1 MQGFNIRTK
10 IGTKTLL
17 GYTQDDFKV
26 SAVTKESITKDD
38 AGITNKVVTRHDI
51 TISMSAIYMLDSAT
65 SSTTKLDRDDV
76 IALAL
81 LTGDEAKVAI
91 EYGPTGG
98 DIYQGNAII
107 TGYSESSGASADDD
121 ATISLDLE
129 VIGNLTKKSA

>member
-17 GYTQDDFKV
+17 GCTQDDFKV

-38 AGITNKVVTRHDI
+38 AGVTQKVVTRHDV
-51 TISMSAIYMLDSAT
+51 TLSMSAIYSL
-65 SSTTKLDRDDV
+65 SSSGAATKLDRDDV

-81 LTGDEAKVAI
+81 QTGSDAVVAI
-91 EYGPTGG
+91 EYGPSDG

-107 TGYSESSGASADDD
+107 TGYSESSSSSADDD

-129 VIGNLTKKSA
+129 VVGALTKKQ